1 DPCDPR
7 FAPEPKAL
15 TPETVR
21 LEIFGGTGDSPLQ
34 PSCPNGS
41 KVAEGKVS
49 ACSKETF
56 RLQQGVV

>member
-1 DPCDPR
+1 M
-7 FAPEPKAL
+7 
-15 TPETVR
+15 VR

-41 KVAEGKVS
+41 KGAEGKVS

-56 RLQQGVV
+56 LLQQRVV